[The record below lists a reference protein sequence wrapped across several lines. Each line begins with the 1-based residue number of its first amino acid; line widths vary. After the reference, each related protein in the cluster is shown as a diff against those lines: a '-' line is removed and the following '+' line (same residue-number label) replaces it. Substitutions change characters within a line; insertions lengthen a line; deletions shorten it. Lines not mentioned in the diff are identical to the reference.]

1 MLEVK
6 ELAKNRRNITRFI
19 QFAWTIYNNDPNFV
33 APLVGD
39 MRKSLLGIH
48 NALFDNGEQAFLM
61 AFKDGRP
68 VARLLV
74 GTNEQ
79 LNRARGFRQG
89 YLSLFECINDQR
101 VANAILD
108 HACNWLRAR
117 GMDRIV
123 GPENYTYD
131 DFGKGLQIEGFDG
144 PPVLFGVY
152 NPEYYISLFE
162 NYGFSKQYDHLAY
175 FLDDTMF
182 DVEKYVP
189 AVEYARKKYNFT
201 VEHIDLDHHFE
212 REVKDIAYVLSTAM
226 PDLLDQLAP
235 PTEADVRAEAKML
248 KDLADQQLIFLART
262 GERPVGFLLG
272 MPDYN
277 QIIQKMK
284 GRMVSPALLG
294 FLKERRRAHGKRVGG
309 KLIDGLR
316 VLILFVIPEYQNKAV
331 TGAMMLQ
338 FAQTARRKGYHWA
351 ELSTVDER
359 NIYSRN
365 TVEKTSARIYRKYRT
380 YEKAL

>member
-1 MLEVK
+1 MLEVR
-6 ELAKNRRNITRFI
+6 ELTKDRRNINRFI
-19 QFAWTIYNNDPNFV
+19 QFAWTIYKQDPNFV
-33 APLVGD
+33 MPLVAD

-61 AFKDGRP
+61 AYEDGHP

-79 LNRARGFRQG
+79 LNAARGYKQG
-89 YLSLFECINDQR
+89 YLSLFECVNDQKA
-101 VANAILD
+101 ANAILD
-108 HACNWLRAR
+108 HACDWLRAR
-117 GMDRIV
+117 GMNRIV

-131 DFGKGLQIEGFDG
+131 DFGKGLQIEGFEG

-152 NPEYYISLFE
+152 NPEYYITLFE
-162 NYGFSKQYDHLAY
+162 SFGFVKQYDHLAY
-175 FLDDTMF
+175 YLDDTMF
-182 DVEKYVP
+182 DVDKYGP
-189 AVEYARKKYNFT
+189 AVEYAMKKYGFS
-201 VEHIDLDHHFE
+201 VERVDLDHHFE

-235 PTEADVRAEAKML
+235 PTEDDVRAEAKML
-248 KDLADQQLIFLART
+248 KDMADQELIFIARA

-284 GRMVSPALLG
+284 GRMLSPALLS
-294 FLKERRRAHGKRVGG
+294 FLKERRRAHGKKVGG

-316 VLILFVIPEYQNKAV
+316 VLILFVIPEFQNKAV
-331 TGAMMLQ
+331 TGAMMMR
-338 FAQTARRKGYHWA
+338 FYKTAKRKGYRWA

-365 TVEKTSARIYRKYRT
+365 TVEKSGARIYRKYRT
-380 YEKAL
+380 YEKTL